1 MLTAIPTQA
10 WSINNDDTTTILS
23 ANELQLLATPI
34 SMYDFLVALHY
45 YGMWPSI
52 PSYVSS
58 TLPGVQEYAHGAA
71 LLPWHRRI
79 TWEFEKLAQQ
89 VIGDPTWSM
98 PYWDGSAYVCSHL
111 LSFALIILFQF
122 SFGHINNMIMIL
134 IYFSIIIV
142 NGQVI
147 RIQIQC

>member
-98 PYWDGSAYVCSHL
+98 PYWDGSAYVLCFHFISFHFISFPL
-111 LSFALIILFQF
+111 LTI
-122 SFGHINNMIMIL
+122 MIMIM
-134 IYFSIIIV
+134 IYIIV

-147 RIQIQC
+147 LIQIQC